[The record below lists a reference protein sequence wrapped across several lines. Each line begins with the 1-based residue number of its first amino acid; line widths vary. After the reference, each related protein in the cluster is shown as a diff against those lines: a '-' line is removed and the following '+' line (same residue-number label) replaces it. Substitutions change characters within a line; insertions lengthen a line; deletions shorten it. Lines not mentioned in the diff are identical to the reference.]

1 MRPDTHPG
9 EADVRALSRA
19 RHTIAGAVPHDW
31 PWRPVPTRGPLSLRA
46 PPRPGR
52 RDVFA
57 VPTRERRADGALA
70 RRPRRDTRQPAILG
84 GVCDLWRHP
93 GAPLAIDVRPSSDR
107 GPAPSP
113 GAESGAGE
121 HGPVHHVQP
130 AAGSGAVVTVRV
142 VSSHEESTRGAQA
155 DVNPPVGCPH
165 ARVRPSDGRRH
176 RWDPPASVRPVQ
188 GR

>member
-9 EADVRALSRA
+9 EADVPALSRA

-31 PWRPVPTRGPLSLRA
+31 PWRPVPTRGALSVWA

-57 VPTRERRADGALA
+57 LSTRKRRADGALA

-84 GVCDLWRHP
+84 GVSDLWRHP
-93 GAPLAIDVRPSSDR
+93 GAPLAIDVC
-107 GPAPSP
+107 PASGRSPATAP
-113 GAESGAGE
+113 GAESGADE
-121 HGPVHHVQP
+121 YGPVHHVHP
-130 AAGSGAVVTVRV
+130 APGSGAVGAVRV
-142 VSSHEESTRGAQA
+142 VSSRAQSTRRAQPGGE
-155 DVNPPVGCPH
+155 DVFGWPR

-176 RWDPPASVRPVQ
+176 R
-188 GR
+188 